1 VRLVVTTI
9 RGGPS
14 STAPLR
20 ERAALLAA
28 RFSAAGLD
36 SVVVPRRG
44 FTIMLKDA
52 GADAAFVVGHDHD
65 AVVFADGHEA
75 FVQPG
80 LLRTKLDEGLRHPFL
95 RAVHGDGRA
104 RRVLDLTAGLGG
116 DAMHVACSVGDEGE
130 VVACE
135 GSVVLHALLEE
146 GLGRLA
152 RDPEFGVFVRRV
164 RLVER
169 ATDHLALL
177 RSLDDDAFDAVIVD
191 PMMRRPLQ
199 ATPSFLAVRAFGVHE
214 SPGDDV
220 FREARRVARRV
231 VLKLGQAQA
240 PPVDLAA
247 HGFSETLLGVRV
259 VYHVA
264 VRP

>member
-1 VRLVVTTI
+1 VRLAVTTV

-28 RFSAAGLD
+28 RFSAAGVD

-44 FTIMLKDA
+44 FAVMLKDA
-52 GADAAFVVGHDHD
+52 GADAAYVVGHDHD
-65 AVVFADGHEA
+65 AVVTADGHEA

-95 RAVHGDGRA
+95 RAVHGDSRA
-104 RRVLDLTAGLGG
+104 RRILDLTAGLGG
-116 DAMHVACSVGDEGE
+116 DAMHVAFGVGDDGE
-130 VVACE
+130 VLACE

-146 GLGRLA
+146 GLVRLG
-152 RDPEFGVFVRRV
+152 RDPEFGVGVRRV

-169 ATDHLALL
+169 PTDHLALL
-177 RSLDDDAFDAVIVD
+177 RGLDDDAFDAVIID

-199 ATPSFLAVRAFGVHE
+199 ATPSFVAVRTFGLHDP
-214 SPGDDV
+214 PGDAV
-220 FREARRVARRV
+220 FAEARRVAKRV
-231 VLKLGQAQA
+231 VLKLGQAQR

-247 HGFSETLLGVRV
+247 HGFSEALLGVRV

>member
-1 VRLVVTTI
+1 VRLAVTTV
-9 RGGPS
+9 RGSPS
-14 STAPLR
+14 STATLR
-20 ERAALLAA
+20 ERAAFLAA
-28 RFSAAGLD
+28 RFSAAGVD

-44 FTIMLKDA
+44 FAVMLAEA

-65 AVVFADGHEA
+65 AIVTADGHEA

-95 RAVHGDGRA
+95 RAVHGEGRA

-116 DAMHVACSVGDEGE
+116 DAMHVAFSVGDDGE
-130 VVACE
+130 VLACE

-146 GLGRLA
+146 GLARLGRE
-152 RDPEFGVFVRRV
+152 PEFGAIVRRI

-169 ATDHLALL
+169 PMDHLALL
-177 RSLDDDAFDAVIVD
+177 QSLDDDAFDAVIVD

-199 ATPSFLAVRAFGVHE
+199 ATPSFVAVRTFGLHDP
-214 SPGDDV
+214 PGDAV
-220 FREARRVARRV
+220 FHEARRVAPRV
-231 VLKLGQAQA
+231 ILKLGQAQT
-240 PPVDLAA
+240 PPVDLVA
-247 HGFSETLLGVRV
+247 HGFTETLLGVRI

-264 VRP
+264 ARP